1 MPPKIDMKRYFMLI
15 SEACLLVMQA
25 GTMGQG
31 GEVFVLD
38 MGKPVKILDLARE
51 MIRLSGLEP
60 DKNIPIVYTKP
71 RPGEKLVEEILTAEE
86 GTIAT
91 QNQKIF
97 MAKLSHINQEKL
109 NSGLKKLE
117 KAGYNG
123 DKETII
129 KTLKE
134 LIPAYCGATR
144 F

>member
-1 MPPKIDMKRYFMLI
+1 
-15 SEACLLVMQA
+15 
-25 GTMGQG
+25 
-31 GEVFVLD
+31 
-38 MGKPVKILDLARE
+38 
-51 MIRLSGLEP
+51 LEP

-86 GTIAT
+86 GTVAT

-129 KTLKE
+129 ETLKE
-134 LIPAYCGATR
+134 LIPVYVR
-144 F
+144 KN